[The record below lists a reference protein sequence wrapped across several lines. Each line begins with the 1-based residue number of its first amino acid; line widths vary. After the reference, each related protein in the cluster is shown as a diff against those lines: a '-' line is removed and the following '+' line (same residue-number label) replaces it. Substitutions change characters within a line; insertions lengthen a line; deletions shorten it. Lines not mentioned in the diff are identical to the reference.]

1 MKKNTTNQVT
11 YGKAALGA
19 ALAGLAL
26 VATMGI
32 ATVASTPSPA
42 LASDV
47 QAGSTQAAQRT
58 IQVSAS
64 DSVKVSPDM
73 AELSLTICP
82 QGATAQEAQAQAASE
97 LDALKAAL
105 TALGIDEKS
114 IVASQV
120 NIYARYDWSD
130 YVEKIV
136 GYQASIDI
144 TLRELT
150 IDQANSAIPAIVG
163 IEDTTLD
170 GTRFYVSTYDERYQ
184 EALVSALQVAQA
196 KAQVLAQAAGAQ
208 LGAVANV
215 CENYDSQEYRYS
227 SVQAKSE
234 ASTMAV
240 ADAAAADTG
249 AGNGS
254 DMLNPGEIEIKAS
267 ISVTYELMS

>member
-1 MKKNTTNQVT
+1 MKKNSTNQVT

-32 ATVASTPSPA
+32 TSVASTPSPA

-47 QAGSTQAAQRT
+47 QAGSTQAVQRT

-105 TALGIDEKS
+105 AALGIDEKN

-150 IDQANSAIPAIVG
+150 IDQANSAIPAIAG

-196 KAQVLAQAAGAQ
+196 KARVLAQAAGAQ

-234 ASTMAV
+234 ADTMAV
-240 ADAAAADTG
+240 AEAAAADTG
-249 AGNGS
+249 AGNS
-254 DMLNPGEIEIKAS
+254 SNMLNPGEIEIKAS

>member
-47 QAGSTQAAQRT
+47 QAGSTQAVQRT

-105 TALGIDEKS
+105 AALGIDEKN

-150 IDQANSAIPAIVG
+150 IDQANSAIPAIAG
-163 IEDTTLD
+163 IEDTTLN

-208 LGAVANV
+208 LGTVANV

-234 ASTMAV
+234 ADTMAV
-240 ADAAAADTG
+240 AEAAAADTG
-249 AGNGS
+249 AGNSS

>member
-32 ATVASTPSPA
+32 TTAASTPSPA

-47 QAGSTQAAQRT
+47 RAGSTQAAQRT

-97 LDALKAAL
+97 LEALKAAL
-105 TALGIDEKS
+105 TALGIDEKN

-136 GYQASIDI
+136 GYQASINI

-150 IDQANSAIPAIVG
+150 IDQANSAIPAIAG

-234 ASTMAV
+234 ADTMAV
-240 ADAAAADTG
+240 AEAAAADTG

>member
-1 MKKNTTNQVT
+1 MKKSTTNQVT

-32 ATVASTPSPA
+32 AAVASTPSPA
-42 LASDV
+42 LASEV
-47 QAGSTQAAQRT
+47 QAGSTQAVQRT

-64 DSVKVSPDM
+64 DSVKVLPDM

-105 TALGIDEKS
+105 AALGIDEKS

-144 TLRELT
+144 TLKELT
-150 IDQANSAIPAIVG
+150 IDQANSAIPAIAG

-234 ASTMAV
+234 AATMAV
-240 ADAAAADTG
+240 TEDAASDAG
-249 AGNGS
+249 AGNSS

-267 ISVTYELMS
+267 ISVTYELAS

>member
-26 VATMGI
+26 VATIGI

-42 LASDV
+42 LASEV
-47 QAGSTQAAQRT
+47 QAGSTQAVQRT

-64 DSVKVSPDM
+64 DSVKVLPDM

-105 TALGIDEKS
+105 AALGIDEKN

-150 IDQANSAIPAIVG
+150 IDQANSAIPAIAG

-196 KAQVLAQAAGAQ
+196 KAQVLAQAAGTQ

-234 ASTMAV
+234 AATMAV
-240 ADAAAADTG
+240 TEDAAADTG
-249 AGNGS
+249 AGNSS

-267 ISVTYELMS
+267 ISVTYELAS

>member
-11 YGKAALGA
+11 YGKAAFGA

-32 ATVASTPSPA
+32 TSVASTPSPA

-97 LDALKAAL
+97 LDALKTAL
-105 TALGIDEKS
+105 AALGIDEKN

-150 IDQANSAIPAIVG
+150 IDQANSAIPAIAG

-227 SVQAKSE
+227 NVQAKSE
-234 ASTMAV
+234 ADTMAV
-240 ADAAAADTG
+240 AEAAAADTG
-249 AGNGS
+249 AGSSSN
-254 DMLNPGEIEIKAS
+254 MLNPGEIEIKAS

>member
-32 ATVASTPSPA
+32 ATLASTPSPA
-42 LASDV
+42 LASEV
-47 QAGSTQAAQRT
+47 QAGSTQAVQRT

-64 DSVKVSPDM
+64 DSVKVLPDM

-105 TALGIDEKS
+105 AALGIDEKN

-144 TLRELT
+144 TLKELT
-150 IDQANSAIPAIVG
+150 IDQANSAIPAIAG

-234 ASTMAV
+234 AATMAV
-240 ADAAAADTG
+240 TEDAAADAG
-249 AGNGS
+249 AGNSS

-267 ISVTYELMS
+267 ISVTYELAS

>member
-47 QAGSTQAAQRT
+47 QAGSTQAVQRT

-64 DSVKVSPDM
+64 DSVKVLPDM

-82 QGATAQEAQAQAASE
+82 QGATAREAQAQAASE

-105 TALGIDEKS
+105 AALGIDEKN

-144 TLRELT
+144 TLKELT
-150 IDQANSAIPAIVG
+150 IDQANSAIPAIAG

-196 KAQVLAQAAGAQ
+196 KAQVLAQAAGTQ
-208 LGAVANV
+208 LGSVANV

-234 ASTMAV
+234 AATMAV
-240 ADAAAADTG
+240 TEDAAADAG
-249 AGNGS
+249 AGNSS

-267 ISVTYELMS
+267 ISVTYELAS

>member
-26 VATMGI
+26 MATMGI
-32 ATVASTPSPA
+32 TSVASTPSPA

-47 QAGSTQAAQRT
+47 QAGSTQAVQRT

-105 TALGIDEKS
+105 AALGIDEKN

-150 IDQANSAIPAIVG
+150 IDQANSAIPAIAG
-163 IEDTTLD
+163 TEDTTLD

-234 ASTMAV
+234 ADTMAV
-240 ADAAAADTG
+240 AEAAAADTG
-249 AGNGS
+249 AGNS
-254 DMLNPGEIEIKAS
+254 SNMLNPGEIEIKAS

>member
-26 VATMGI
+26 VTTMGI

-47 QAGSTQAAQRT
+47 QAGSTQAVQRT

-64 DSVKVSPDM
+64 DSVKVLPDM

-105 TALGIDEKS
+105 AALGIDEKN

-144 TLRELT
+144 TLKELT
-150 IDQANSAIPAIVG
+150 IDKANSAIPAIAG

-234 ASTMAV
+234 AATMAV
-240 ADAAAADTG
+240 TEDAAADAG
-249 AGNGS
+249 AGNSS

-267 ISVTYELMS
+267 ISVTYELAG

>member
-26 VATMGI
+26 VTTMGI
-32 ATVASTPSPA
+32 ATLASTPSPA

-47 QAGSTQAAQRT
+47 QAGSTQAVQRT

-64 DSVKVSPDM
+64 DSVKVLPDM

-105 TALGIDEKS
+105 AALGIDEKN

-144 TLRELT
+144 TLKELT
-150 IDQANSAIPAIVG
+150 IDQANSAIPAIAG

-234 ASTMAV
+234 AATMAV
-240 ADAAAADTG
+240 TEDAAADAG
-249 AGNGS
+249 AGNSS

-267 ISVTYELMS
+267 ISVTYELAS

>member
-42 LASDV
+42 LASEV
-47 QAGSTQAAQRT
+47 QAGSTQAVQRT

-64 DSVKVSPDM
+64 DSVKVLPDM

-105 TALGIDEKS
+105 AALGIDEKN

-144 TLRELT
+144 TLKELT
-150 IDQANSAIPAIVG
+150 IDQANSAIPAIAG

-196 KAQVLAQAAGAQ
+196 KAQVLAQAAGTQ

-234 ASTMAV
+234 AATMAV
-240 ADAAAADTG
+240 TEDAAADTG
-249 AGNGS
+249 AGNSS

-267 ISVTYELMS
+267 ISVTYELAS

>member
-1 MKKNTTNQVT
+1 MKKSTTNQVT

-42 LASDV
+42 LASEV
-47 QAGSTQAAQRT
+47 QAGSTQAMQRT

-64 DSVKVSPDM
+64 DSVKVLPDM

-105 TALGIDEKS
+105 AALGIDEKN

-144 TLRELT
+144 TLKELT
-150 IDQANSAIPAIVG
+150 IDQANSAIPAIAG

-234 ASTMAV
+234 AATMAV
-240 ADAAAADTG
+240 TEDAAADAG
-249 AGNGS
+249 AGNSG

-267 ISVTYELMS
+267 ISVTYELAS

>member
-42 LASDV
+42 LAGDV
-47 QAGSTQAAQRT
+47 QAGSTQAVQRT

-105 TALGIDEKS
+105 AALGIDEKN

-150 IDQANSAIPAIVG
+150 IDQANSAIPAIAG

-234 ASTMAV
+234 ADTMAV
-240 ADAAAADTG
+240 AEAAAADTG
-249 AGNGS
+249 AGNSS

>member
-47 QAGSTQAAQRT
+47 QAGSTQAVQRT

-105 TALGIDEKS
+105 TALGIDEKN

-150 IDQANSAIPAIVG
+150 IDQANSAIPAIAG

-227 SVQAKSE
+227 NVQAKSE
-234 ASTMAV
+234 AETMAV
-240 ADAAAADTG
+240 AEAAAADTG

>member
-1 MKKNTTNQVT
+1 MKKSTTNQVT

-32 ATVASTPSPA
+32 TSVASTPSPA

-47 QAGSTQAAQRT
+47 QAGSTQAVQRT

-105 TALGIDEKS
+105 AALGIDEKN

-150 IDQANSAIPAIVG
+150 IDQANSAIPAIAG

-184 EALVSALQVAQA
+184 EALVSALQVVQA

-227 SVQAKSE
+227 TVQAKSE
-234 ASTMAV
+234 ADTMAV
-240 ADAAAADTG
+240 AEAAAADTG
-249 AGNGS
+249 AGNS
-254 DMLNPGEIEIKAS
+254 SNMLNPGEIEIKAS

>member
-32 ATVASTPSPA
+32 TSVASTPSPA

-47 QAGSTQAAQRT
+47 QAGSTQAVQRT

-105 TALGIDEKS
+105 AALGIDEKN

-150 IDQANSAIPAIVG
+150 IDQANSAIPAIAG

-215 CENYDSQEYRYS
+215 CESYDSQEYRYS

-234 ASTMAV
+234 ADTMAV
-240 ADAAAADTG
+240 AEAAAADTG
-249 AGNGS
+249 AGNSS

>member
-26 VATMGI
+26 VATMGV
-32 ATVASTPSPA
+32 TSVASTPSPA

-47 QAGSTQAAQRT
+47 QAGSTQAVQRT

-82 QGATAQEAQAQAASE
+82 QGATAQEVQAQAASE
-97 LDALKAAL
+97 LDALKTAL
-105 TALGIDEKS
+105 AALGIDEKN

-150 IDQANSAIPAIVG
+150 IDQANSAIPAIAG

-215 CENYDSQEYRYS
+215 CESYDSQEYRYS

-234 ASTMAV
+234 ADTMAV
-240 ADAAAADTG
+240 AEAAAADTG
-249 AGNGS
+249 AGNSS

>member
-26 VATMGI
+26 VATIGI

-42 LASDV
+42 LASEV
-47 QAGSTQAAQRT
+47 QAGSTQAVQRT

-64 DSVKVSPDM
+64 DSVKVLPDM

-105 TALGIDEKS
+105 AALGIDEKN

-144 TLRELT
+144 TLKELT
-150 IDQANSAIPAIVG
+150 IDQANSAIPAIAG

-234 ASTMAV
+234 AATMAV
-240 ADAAAADTG
+240 TEDAAADAG
-249 AGNGS
+249 AGNSG

-267 ISVTYELMS
+267 ISVTYELAS

>member
-42 LASDV
+42 LAGDV

-64 DSVKVSPDM
+64 DSVKASPDM

-82 QGATAQEAQAQAASE
+82 QGATAQEAQARAASE

-105 TALGIDEKS
+105 TALGIDEKN

-150 IDQANSAIPAIVG
+150 IDQANSAIPAIAG

-234 ASTMAV
+234 ADTMAV
-240 ADAAAADTG
+240 AEAAAADTG

>member
-26 VATMGI
+26 AATMGI

-47 QAGSTQAAQRT
+47 QAGSTQAVQRT

-64 DSVKVSPDM
+64 DSVKVLPDM

-105 TALGIDEKS
+105 AALGIDEKN

-144 TLRELT
+144 TLKELT
-150 IDQANSAIPAIVG
+150 IDQANSAIPAITG

-196 KAQVLAQAAGAQ
+196 KAQVLAQAADAQ

-234 ASTMAV
+234 AATMAV
-240 ADAAAADTG
+240 TEDAAADAG
-249 AGNGS
+249 ASNSS

-267 ISVTYELMS
+267 ISVTYELAS

>member
-32 ATVASTPSPA
+32 ASVASTPSPA

-47 QAGSTQAAQRT
+47 QAGSTQAVQRT

-73 AELSLTICP
+73 AEMSLTICP
-82 QGATAQEAQAQAASE
+82 QGATAQEGQAQAASE
-97 LDALKAAL
+97 LDALKTAL
-105 TALGIDEKS
+105 AALGIDEKN

-150 IDQANSAIPAIVG
+150 IDQANSAIPAIAG

-234 ASTMAV
+234 ADTMAV
-240 ADAAAADTG
+240 AEAAAADTG
-249 AGNGS
+249 AGNSS

>member
-26 VATMGI
+26 VTTMGI
-32 ATVASTPSPA
+32 ATLASTPSPA
-42 LASDV
+42 LASEV
-47 QAGSTQAAQRT
+47 QAGSTQAGQRT

-64 DSVKVSPDM
+64 DSVKVLPDM

-105 TALGIDEKS
+105 AALGIDEKN

-144 TLRELT
+144 TLKELT
-150 IDQANSAIPAIVG
+150 IDQANSAIPAIAG

-196 KAQVLAQAAGAQ
+196 KAQVLAQAAGTQ

-234 ASTMAV
+234 AATMAV
-240 ADAAAADTG
+240 TEDAAVDAG
-249 AGNGS
+249 AGNSS

-267 ISVTYELMS
+267 ISVTYELAS

>member
-1 MKKNTTNQVT
+1 MKKSTTNQVT

-26 VATMGI
+26 VATMGV
-32 ATVASTPSPA
+32 TSVASTPSPA

-47 QAGSTQAAQRT
+47 QAGSTQAVQRT

-105 TALGIDEKS
+105 AALGIDEKN

-150 IDQANSAIPAIVG
+150 IDQANSAIPAIAG

-184 EALVSALQVAQA
+184 EALVSALQVVQA

-227 SVQAKSE
+227 TVQAKSE
-234 ASTMAV
+234 ADTMAV
-240 ADAAAADTG
+240 AEAAAADTG

>member
-26 VATMGI
+26 MATMGI
-32 ATVASTPSPA
+32 TSVASTPSPA

-47 QAGSTQAAQRT
+47 QAGSTQAVQRT

-105 TALGIDEKS
+105 AALGIDEKN

-120 NIYARYDWSD
+120 SIYARYDWSD

-150 IDQANSAIPAIVG
+150 IDQANSAIPAIAG

-215 CENYDSQEYRYS
+215 CEDYDSQEYRYS

-234 ASTMAV
+234 ADTMAV
-240 ADAAAADTG
+240 AEAAAADTG
-249 AGNGS
+249 AGNSS

>member
-32 ATVASTPSPA
+32 TSLASTPSPA

-105 TALGIDEKS
+105 AALGIDEKN

-150 IDQANSAIPAIVG
+150 IDQANSAIPAIAG

-170 GTRFYVSTYDERYQ
+170 GTRFYVNTYDERYQ

-234 ASTMAV
+234 ADTMAV
-240 ADAAAADTG
+240 AEAAAADTG

>member
-105 TALGIDEKS
+105 AALGIDEKN

-150 IDQANSAIPAIVG
+150 IDQANSAIPAIAG

-196 KAQVLAQAAGAQ
+196 KAQVLTQAAGAQ

-215 CENYDSQEYRYS
+215 YENYDSQEYRYS

-234 ASTMAV
+234 ADTMAV
-240 ADAAAADTG
+240 AEAAAADTG

>member
-26 VATMGI
+26 VATMGV
-32 ATVASTPSPA
+32 TSVASTPSPA

-47 QAGSTQAAQRT
+47 QAGSTQAVQRT

-73 AELSLTICP
+73 AEMSLTICP

-97 LDALKAAL
+97 LDALKTAL
-105 TALGIDEKS
+105 AALGIDEKN

-150 IDQANSAIPAIVG
+150 IDQANSAIPAIAG

-234 ASTMAV
+234 ADTMAV
-240 ADAAAADTG
+240 AEAAAADTG
-249 AGNGS
+249 AGNGGG
-254 DMLNPGEIEIKAS
+254 MLNPGEIEIKAS
-267 ISVTYELMS
+267 ISVTYELAS

>member
-32 ATVASTPSPA
+32 ASVASTPSPA

-47 QAGSTQAAQRT
+47 QAGSTQAVQRT

-82 QGATAQEAQAQAASE
+82 QGATAQEAQAQAVSE

-105 TALGIDEKS
+105 AALGIDEKN

-150 IDQANSAIPAIVG
+150 IDQANSAIPAIAG

-215 CENYDSQEYRYS
+215 CESYDSQEYRYS

-234 ASTMAV
+234 ADTMAV
-240 ADAAAADTG
+240 AEAAAADTG
-249 AGNGS
+249 AGNSS

>member
-26 VATMGI
+26 VATMGV
-32 ATVASTPSPA
+32 TSVASTPSPA

-47 QAGSTQAAQRT
+47 QAGSTQAVQRT

-105 TALGIDEKS
+105 TALGIDEKN

-150 IDQANSAIPAIVG
+150 IDQANSAIPAIAG

-215 CENYDSQEYRYS
+215 CEDYDSQEYRYS

-234 ASTMAV
+234 ADTMAV
-240 ADAAAADTG
+240 AEAAAADTG
-249 AGNGS
+249 AGNSS

>member
-42 LASDV
+42 LANEV
-47 QAGSTQAAQRT
+47 QAGSTQTVQRT

-64 DSVKVSPDM
+64 DSVKVLPDM

-105 TALGIDEKS
+105 TALGIDEKN

-144 TLRELT
+144 TLKELT
-150 IDQANSAIPAIVG
+150 IDQANSAIPAIAG

-234 ASTMAV
+234 AATMAV
-240 ADAAAADTG
+240 TEDAAADAG
-249 AGNGS
+249 AGNSS

-267 ISVTYELMS
+267 ISVTYELAN

>member
-26 VATMGI
+26 VATMGV
-32 ATVASTPSPA
+32 TSVASTPSPA
-42 LASDV
+42 LAGDV

-82 QGATAQEAQAQAASE
+82 QGATAQEAQVQAASE
-97 LDALKAAL
+97 LDALKTAL
-105 TALGIDEKS
+105 AALGIDEKN

-150 IDQANSAIPAIVG
+150 IDQANSAIPAIAG

-170 GTRFYVSTYDERYQ
+170 STRFYVSTYNERYQ

-234 ASTMAV
+234 ADTMAV
-240 ADAAAADTG
+240 AEAAAADTG
-249 AGNGS
+249 VGNSS

>member
-26 VATMGI
+26 AATMGV
-32 ATVASTPSPA
+32 TSVASTPSPA

-47 QAGSTQAAQRT
+47 QAGSTQAVQRT

-73 AELSLTICP
+73 ADLSLTICP

-97 LDALKAAL
+97 LDELKAAL
-105 TALGIDEKS
+105 AALGIDEKN

-150 IDQANSAIPAIVG
+150 IDQANSAIPAIAG

-234 ASTMAV
+234 ADTMAV
-240 ADAAAADTG
+240 AEAAAADTG

>member
-26 VATMGI
+26 VTTMGI
-32 ATVASTPSPA
+32 ATLASTPSPA
-42 LASDV
+42 LASEV
-47 QAGSTQAAQRT
+47 QAGSTQAVQRT

-64 DSVKVSPDM
+64 DSVKVLPDM

-105 TALGIDEKS
+105 AALGIDEKN

-144 TLRELT
+144 TLKELT
-150 IDQANSAIPAIVG
+150 IDQANSAIPAIAG

-234 ASTMAV
+234 AATMAV
-240 ADAAAADTG
+240 TEDAAADAG
-249 AGNGS
+249 AGNSS

-267 ISVTYELMS
+267 ISVTYELAS

>member
-42 LASDV
+42 LASEV
-47 QAGSTQAAQRT
+47 QAGSTQAVQRT

-64 DSVKVSPDM
+64 DSVKVLPDM

-105 TALGIDEKS
+105 AALGIDEKN

-144 TLRELT
+144 TLKELT
-150 IDQANSAIPAIVG
+150 IGQANSAIPAIAG

-196 KAQVLAQAAGAQ
+196 KAQVLAQAAGTQ

-234 ASTMAV
+234 AATMAV
-240 ADAAAADTG
+240 TEDAAADAG
-249 AGNGS
+249 AGNSG

-267 ISVTYELMS
+267 ISVTYELAS

>member
-32 ATVASTPSPA
+32 ATLASTPSPA
-42 LASDV
+42 LASEV
-47 QAGSTQAAQRT
+47 QAGSTQAVQRT

-64 DSVKVSPDM
+64 DSVKVLPDM

-105 TALGIDEKS
+105 AALGIDEKN

-144 TLRELT
+144 TLKELT
-150 IDQANSAIPAIVG
+150 IDQANSAIPAIAG

-196 KAQVLAQAAGAQ
+196 KAQVLAQAAGTQ

-234 ASTMAV
+234 AATMAV
-240 ADAAAADTG
+240 TEDAAADTG
-249 AGNGS
+249 AGNSS

-267 ISVTYELMS
+267 ISVTYELAS

>member
-32 ATVASTPSPA
+32 TSVASTPSPA

-105 TALGIDEKS
+105 AALGIDEKN

-150 IDQANSAIPAIVG
+150 IDQANSAIPAIAG

-208 LGAVANV
+208 LGTVANV

-234 ASTMAV
+234 ADTMAV
-240 ADAAAADTG
+240 AEAAAADTG
-249 AGNGS
+249 TGNSS

>member
-1 MKKNTTNQVT
+1 MKKSTTNQVT

-32 ATVASTPSPA
+32 TSVASTPSPA

-47 QAGSTQAAQRT
+47 QAGSTQAVQRT

-97 LDALKAAL
+97 LDAHKAAL
-105 TALGIDEKS
+105 AALGIDEKN

-150 IDQANSAIPAIVG
+150 IDQANSAIPAIAG

-234 ASTMAV
+234 ADTMAI
-240 ADAAAADTG
+240 AEAAAADTG